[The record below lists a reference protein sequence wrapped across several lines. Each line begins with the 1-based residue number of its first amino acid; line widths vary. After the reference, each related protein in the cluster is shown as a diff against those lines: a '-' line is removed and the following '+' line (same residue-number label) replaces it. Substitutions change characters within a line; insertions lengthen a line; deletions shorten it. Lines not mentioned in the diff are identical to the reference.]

1 MQTRYRVTG
10 MTCDHCVAHVTEE
23 VSAIPGV
30 THVTVWLAD
39 GSMLV
44 DSPAPI
50 PLPAIE
56 DAVSEA
62 GDYTVVPA

>member
-1 MQTRYRVTG
+1 MQTRYLVTG

-30 THVTVWLAD
+30 TGVSVSLSD
-39 GSMLV
+39 GLMLV

-50 PLPAIE
+50 AFSLIT

-62 GDYTVVPA
+62 GDYTVAPA

>member
-23 VSAIPGV
+23 VSALSGV
-30 THVTVWLAD
+30 THVTVSLAD
-39 GSMLV
+39 GTMLV
-44 DSPAPI
+44 DSPIPI
-50 PLPAIE
+50 DFSLIT

-62 GDYTVVPA
+62 GDYTVELA